1 MMRSVAVTLVFLGLT
16 ATGTATARADAPGYA
31 WRSGPA
37 SADTLATRFPPPAGA
52 TRIPLAAG
60 SFGDWLRH
68 LPLVA
73 SPGPLLLYDG
83 TPKARQDVHAAIVD
97 LDVGTRDLQ
106 QCADAVMRLRAEYL
120 FAAHR
125 PVAFHPEPGKPRV
138 LEFTSGDR
146 RAFAKYLVRVFADAG
161 TASLA
166 AELPSPPASA
176 PIEPGDVLIQ
186 GGYPGHAVLVL
197 DVAQTPDGKRRVLIG
212 QSYMPAQQFHVVK
225 NFADPSLSPWFDA
238 RALDAGLR
246 TPEWRPFTRR
256 DLRRFR

>member
-1 MMRSVAVTLVFLGLT
+1 MLLLGLS
-16 ATGTATARADAPGYA
+16 AIARADGPGYA
-31 WRSGPA
+31 WRTAAGGSE
-37 SADTLATRFPPPAGA
+37 TIATRLSPPAGA
-52 TRIPLAAG
+52 QRPSLPRG
-60 SFGDWLRH
+60 SFAAWLRD
-68 LPLVA
+68 LPLL
-73 SPGPLLLYDG
+73 SSGGPVLLFDG

-97 LDVGTRDLQ
+97 LDVGKRDLQ

-125 PVAFHPEPGKPRV
+125 PIAFHPEPGKPRA
-138 LEFTSGDR
+138 LAFDGSDR
-146 RAFAKYLVRVFADAG
+146 RAFTQYLVRLFADAG

-166 AELPSPPASA
+166 AELPSPPADA
-176 PIEPGDVLIQ
+176 PVEPGDVLIQ

-197 DVAQTPDGKRRVLIG
+197 DVADAPDGKRYLLIG

-225 NFADPSLSPWFDA
+225 NFTDPSLSPWFDA
-238 RALDAGLR
+238 ATLASGLQ